1 MYHYIND
8 LLPLDDHPS
17 YLQLY
22 FYDTKHEV
30 RNRVYNSDRLNPS
43 ILTQIIDILKL
54 NPYCALFRSLKN
66 IPTLKDLRIHIRSD
80 ATLDQRVYT
89 PSASQVVAIWVEDD
103 SSRDH
108 SSWDIIVYSHSG
120 SSHRVQ
126 YYFGCYEPLQYPL
139 LFPYGDTG
147 WHQGIKRVEKG
158 KKYLPSQVEVLIN
171 PCESSSATELINKEM
186 RGKH

>member
-30 RNRVYNSDRLNPS
+30 QNRLYNSDGLNPS

-54 NPYCALFRSLKN
+54 NPYCALFHSLKN

-89 PSASQVVAIWVEDD
+89 PSAS
-103 SSRDH
+103 
-108 SSWDIIVYSHSG
+108 
-120 SSHRVQ
+120 
-126 YYFGCYEPLQYPL
+126 
-139 LFPYGDTG
+139 
-147 WHQGIKRVEKG
+147 
-158 KKYLPSQVEVLIN
+158 
-171 PCESSSATELINKEM
+171 
-186 RGKH
+186 